1 MRCLSRPHV
10 FPQAHIDGREQ
21 GLKDGVGLIIHQQKQ
36 HKNMEDLIH
45 IDEKWFYLTNDGQ
58 CFIIAADEAEPYRHV
73 QTQVIS
79 DEDHVPI
86 CGGKA

>member
-1 MRCLSRPHV
+1 
-10 FPQAHIDGREQ
+10 
-21 GLKDGVGLIIHQQKQ
+21 
-36 HKNMEDLIH
+36 MEDLIH
-45 IDEKWFYLTNDGQ
+45 IDEKWFYLTKDGQ

-79 DEDHVPI
+79 DEDPVPM